1 MGGLTLVVASAAG
14 RASSGRPPWAWSRPG
29 LPASVL
35 FSTARDG
42 PCAARSVR
50 VRRRAAMTRSDGVD
64 GRPMRNAAEHPLAS
78 LRRDEWKGGVKDRH
92 VLRAFDDTR
101 DLKSSRR
108 RRNPAL
114 NGVSPT
120 HNTYPWNYPRYVY
133 EFNLQ
138 KRERDGWAG
147 VGMGKGGGRERGGLA
162 G

>member
-1 MGGLTLVVASAAG
+1 MVLVLGVG
-14 RASSGRPPWAWSRPG
+14 R
-29 LPASVL
+29 SVL
-35 FSTARDG
+35 LLGVGSTARDG
-42 PCAARSVR
+42 SCAARSVW
-50 VRRRAAMTRSDGVD
+50 VRRRAAMTRSDRVD
-64 GRPMRNAAEHPLAS
+64 GRPMRNATSSASSPLPGLAS
-78 LRRDEWKGGVKDRH
+78 KRSRGSKGSYA
-92 VLRAFDDTR
+92 LRAFDDTR

-138 KRERDGWAG
+138 KRERDGWAS